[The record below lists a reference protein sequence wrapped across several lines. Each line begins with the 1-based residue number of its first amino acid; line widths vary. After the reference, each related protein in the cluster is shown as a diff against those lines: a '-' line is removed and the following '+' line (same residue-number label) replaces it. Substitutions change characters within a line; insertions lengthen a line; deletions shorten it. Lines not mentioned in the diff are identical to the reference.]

1 MKQIE
6 KIMVPLAFSPYSKGI
21 VDYAVMLAGNLKVKQ
36 LLFVSVVNQRDV
48 DAVETITSFGYE
60 VDGKHYVK
68 EIEKTRIAALDELV
82 KDIDFPREQ
91 MKLIISVG
99 KPADKLLKLAVR
111 EEVDMIVMGVKAKSE
126 IVHAFTGSVAEKL
139 FRRSPITIVSYREEK
154 IAAKLRKRIVEKKPL
169 FPGKS

>member
-21 VDYAVMLAGNLKVKQ
+21 IKYAVMLAQALAVKK
-36 LLFVSVVNQRDV
+36 LIFISVVNQRDV

-60 VDGKHYVK
+60 VDGKQYVK
-68 EIEKTRIAALDELV
+68 EIENARIADLDEML
-82 KDIDFPREQ
+82 KEIDFPEDR
-91 MKLIISVG
+91 MKLIITVG
-99 KPADKLLKLAVR
+99 KPADKLLKHAVK

-139 FRRSPITIVSYREEK
+139 FRRSPITIVSYREET
-154 IAAKLRKRIVEKKPL
+154 IARKLLKRIV
-169 FPGKS
+169 